1 MGEAGKRNGF
11 PGVTNSSHRLHN
23 CGVARAVLRGRKQS
37 LPAAVTMV
45 SSWLPTGITPRFPP
59 MNPAIKSSP
68 SAFTLIELL
77 VVIAIIA
84 VLAGLIF
91 PVFSKVRIRGVETRT
106 TSNLKQIAA
115 AMGTY
120 GADHDGSLPG
130 PLTVEQYP
138 VFGTDPKH
146 DAGSLAKLL
155 ATYLGLSTKK
165 EADKDHSTAA
175 DVLACPGATGPKL
188 DEIPGYIMNMEL
200 VHDYEQPAWGVIK
213 GDVQPL
219 KRAALGTWRDTSPE
233 ATTNNGTVNLARK
246 WAMRHTDQKD
256 CEKLGLTGD
265 WVEKLPKEPVFD
277 GKVVAGKQYGRYQ
290 TLFFDLHVESYD
302 PFSDP
307 NYGGQTTN

>member
-1 MGEAGKRNGF
+1 MRCF
-11 PGVTNSSHRLHN
+11 
-23 CGVARAVLRGRKQS
+23 VLGDPWFQATT
-37 LPAAVTMV
+37 PMV
-45 SSWLPTGITPRFPP
+45 SSYSPTGAIPHFQP
-59 MNPAIKSSP
+59 MNPSTKSSP
-68 SAFTLIELL
+68 AAFTLIELL

-91 PVFSKVRIRGVETRT
+91 PVFSKVRTRGIETRT

-115 AMGTY
+115 AMGSY

-130 PLTVEQYP
+130 PLSVEQYP
-138 VFGTDPKH
+138 VFGIDPKH

-155 ATYLGLSTKK
+155 ATYLGLSAKK

-188 DEIPGYIMNMEL
+188 DEIAGYVMNMEI
-200 VHDYEQPAWGVIK
+200 VPDIDQPAWGVVK
-213 GDVQPL
+213 GDIQPL
-219 KRAALGTWRDTSPE
+219 KRAALGTWRDTSADA
-233 ATTNNGTVNLARK
+233 ATGSGTVNLARK

-256 CEKLGLTGD
+256 CEKLALTGD

-307 NYGGQTTN
+307 KYGGQPAN